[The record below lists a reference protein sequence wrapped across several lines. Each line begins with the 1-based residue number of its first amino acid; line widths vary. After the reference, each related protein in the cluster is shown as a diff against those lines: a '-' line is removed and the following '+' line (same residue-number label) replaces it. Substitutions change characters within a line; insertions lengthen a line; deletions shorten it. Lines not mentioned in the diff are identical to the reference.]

1 MKANKKPEKPSYA
14 GNWIGVGVA
23 LGALV
28 FVLTSEPVWIAVGV
42 AIGAALDWKRPK
54 NKDWI
59 VALLGLFLA
68 TDNSSYRILKGSF
81 QSFLRLKKETTIGY
95 KF

>member
-1 MKANKKPEKPSYA
+1 MKENKEPEKSNYP

-42 AIGAALDWKRPK
+42 AIGAGLDWKRPK
-54 NKDWI
+54 K
-59 VALLGLFLA
+59 
-68 TDNSSYRILKGSF
+68 
-81 QSFLRLKKETTIGY
+81 
-95 KF
+95 